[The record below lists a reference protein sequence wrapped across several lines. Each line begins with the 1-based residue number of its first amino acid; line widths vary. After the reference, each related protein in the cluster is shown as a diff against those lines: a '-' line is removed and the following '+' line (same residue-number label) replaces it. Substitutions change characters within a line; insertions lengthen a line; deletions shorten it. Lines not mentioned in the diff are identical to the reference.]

1 MKKTTKRRSPA
12 VSAAGAAKKSGKSTP
27 KKSAAKPAAKAK
39 TSATKSAVRKTAK
52 RRTSAVAR
60 RTAGEPITTLP
71 RALKFLAG
79 LSDVERSRIVRYD
92 ERTFDLQ
99 RMVDLL
105 DDVGNPHEKIRTI
118 HIAGTK
124 GKGSTATMI
133 AAMLRANGM
142 RVGVYSSPHLIDIR
156 ERFTIATPTSPGEMI
171 SQAEFTRL
179 VAQVAPHCENGRGR
193 VSYFDALTAVAFL
206 FFASQEVDIAVI
218 ETGLGG
224 RLDSTNVVTPLVS
237 AITGISIDH
246 TAQLGNTLA
255 KIATEKAG
263 IFKPGVPAV
272 SVPQDDE
279 AKRALRRVAKEKGVE
294 LAVLGDELD
303 FSYRFAASRTLGVD
317 PPAKHNYLCLHTP
330 HSDFE
335 HFPVPLVGE
344 HQALNCALALAV
356 IDQLKQLGFALDDQ
370 RAMDAMDSVELPGR
384 MQIIHPAP
392 RIIVDCAH
400 NAASIDTVLRAI
412 GQHVTYD
419 SLVTIFG
426 CCSDKDIDGM
436 LAKLACGADKVIFCG
451 IDSVRGA
458 NPHDLAKRYQE
469 KFGKVCQVADDLHGA
484 MSIARRAVAKEDL
497 ICITGS
503 FYLVGEAIRAADE
516 DTLVV

>member
-1 MKKTTKRRSPA
+1 M
-12 VSAAGAAKKSGKSTP
+12 
-27 KKSAAKPAAKAK
+27 
-39 TSATKSAVRKTAK
+39 RKTAK
-52 RRTSAVAR
+52 RRTAAVAE
-60 RTAGEPITTLP
+60 AHSEPITTLA
-71 RALKFLAG
+71 RAMKFLAS
-79 LSDVERSRIVRYD
+79 LNDVERRRIVRYD
-92 ERTFDLQ
+92 ERTFDLR
-99 RMVDLL
+99 RMHDLL
-105 DDVGNPHEKIRTI
+105 DDVGNPHDKIKTI
-118 HIAGTK
+118 HLAGTK

-133 AAMLRANGM
+133 AAMLRANGL
-142 RVGVYSSPHLIDIR
+142 RVGVYSSPHLVDIR
-156 ERFTIATPTSPGEMI
+156 ERFTIDGEMI

-179 VAQVAPHCENGRGR
+179 IAQVAPHCENGHGR

-206 FFASQEVDIAVI
+206 HFANQGVDIAVI

-237 AITGISIDH
+237 AITGISYDH
-246 TAQLGNTLA
+246 MAQLGNTLG

-263 IFKPGVPAV
+263 IFKKGVPAV

-279 AKRALRRVAKEKGVE
+279 AKKALRRVAKEKGVE
-294 LAVLGDELD
+294 LSVLGDELD

-344 HQALNCALALAV
+344 HQALNCSLALAV
-356 IDQLKQLGFALDDQ
+356 IDQLKQLGYEFDD
-370 RAMDAMDSVELPGR
+370 RAVMDAMHHVELPGR
-384 MQIIHPAP
+384 MQIIHRTP

-412 GQHVTYD
+412 GQHITYD

-458 NPHDLAKRYQE
+458 DPRDLAKRYQE
-469 KFGKVCQVADDLHGA
+469 KFGKVCQVADNLSGA

-503 FYLVGEAIRAADE
+503 FYLVGEAIQACE
-516 DTLVV
+516 DQALVV

>member
-263 IFKPGVPAV
+263 IFKP
-272 SVPQDDE
+272 
-279 AKRALRRVAKEKGVE
+279 
-294 LAVLGDELD
+294 
-303 FSYRFAASRTLGVD
+303 
-317 PPAKHNYLCLHTP
+317 
-330 HSDFE
+330 
-335 HFPVPLVGE
+335 
-344 HQALNCALALAV
+344 
-356 IDQLKQLGFALDDQ
+356 
-370 RAMDAMDSVELPGR
+370 
-384 MQIIHPAP
+384 
-392 RIIVDCAH
+392 
-400 NAASIDTVLRAI
+400 
-412 GQHVTYD
+412 
-419 SLVTIFG
+419 
-426 CCSDKDIDGM
+426 
-436 LAKLACGADKVIFCG
+436 
-451 IDSVRGA
+451 
-458 NPHDLAKRYQE
+458 
-469 KFGKVCQVADDLHGA
+469 
-484 MSIARRAVAKEDL
+484 
-497 ICITGS
+497 
-503 FYLVGEAIRAADE
+503 
-516 DTLVV
+516 